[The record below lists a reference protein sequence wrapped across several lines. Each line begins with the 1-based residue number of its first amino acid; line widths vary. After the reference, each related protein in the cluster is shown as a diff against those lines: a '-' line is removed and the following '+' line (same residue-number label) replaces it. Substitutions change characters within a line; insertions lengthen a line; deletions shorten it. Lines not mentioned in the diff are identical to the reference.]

1 MAETFVVMDTPVRAA
16 DNHAYAAHVC
26 GRETD
31 AGRWEGW
38 IEVHPDGGGAPV
50 RTPRETT
57 QPKRSALEYW
67 ATGLTATYLE
77 GALERALRPSPAGGS
92 PGPAPRPAFDG
103 PAPHPPEAKPLTA
116 ASSVGAL
123 LDPFAAYAHQGE
135 EILLQELGA
144 MDQGHLRKIARAHG
158 LGSEEQILRTP
169 DRRSLAALIVSEVRS
184 RVQRG
189 S

>member
-38 IEVHPDGGGAPV
+38 IEFHPDGGGAPV

-77 GALERALRPSPAGGS
+77 GALSGRCGRHPPAAHPVPRRAPPSTVPRRI
-92 PGPAPRPAFDG
+92 PPMRRPAPRPLL
-103 PAPHPPEAKPLTA
+103 APCSTPSQLTLIRA
-116 ASSVGAL
+116 RKSCCRSS
-123 LDPFAAYAHQGE
+123 
-135 EILLQELGA
+135 
-144 MDQGHLRKIARAHG
+144 ARWTRG
-158 LGSEEQILRTP
+158 TCE
-169 DRRSLAALIVSEVRS
+169 RS
-184 RVQRG
+184 RGPTASAPRSRFCAPPIG
-189 S
+189 AAWPR